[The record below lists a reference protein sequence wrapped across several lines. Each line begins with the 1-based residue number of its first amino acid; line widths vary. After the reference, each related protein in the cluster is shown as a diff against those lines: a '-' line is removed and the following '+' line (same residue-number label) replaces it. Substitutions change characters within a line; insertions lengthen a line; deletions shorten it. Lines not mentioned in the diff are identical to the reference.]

1 MVRRKTPIEERFA
14 NAQRRWMRLLT
25 EFIQLR
31 EKYALLHPMLF
42 DNRVEF
48 QHNVLRKRR
57 GFETLQRSL
66 FLSCCL
72 DIFKLTLDRS
82 SDACMS
88 KSMSDLDDGKLNA
101 SLKAHYIAAEL
112 KIYEDD
118 EDPVVAAIDRSF
130 ATDRAVEFGRAYDE
144 RREGVIEAW
153 GQVEQGATFAKCH
166 HIRHNLVAH
175 TRLAGAYFDPI
186 DIRALGIEF
195 IELKPAIDLMQALI
209 EELGG
214 LIHSSGFAW
223 ERLSQNLTGA
233 ADDFWGVSNMSMN
246 QIVWQSG
253 ITDTS
258 R

>member
-1 MVRRKTPIEERFA
+1 MARGKPTDEKFRTAR
-14 NAQRRWMRLLT
+14 RRWMRLLT
-25 EFIQLR
+25 EFLQLKER
-31 EKYALLHPMLF
+31 YALLHPMLF

-48 QHNVLRKRR
+48 QHQVLKKRR
-57 GFETLQRSL
+57 GFDTLQRSL

-88 KSMSDLDDGKLNA
+88 KSISDLDDGKLNA
-101 SLKAHYIAAEL
+101 ALKAHYIAVEL
-112 KIYEDD
+112 KTYEDD
-118 EDPVVAAIDRSF
+118 EDPLVDAIDRSL
-130 ATDRAVEFGRAYDE
+130 AADRAVEFGRAYDE
-144 RREGVIEAW
+144 RREIVIEAW
-153 GQVEQGATFAKCH
+153 GQVKQGATFAKCH

-195 IELKPAIDLMQALI
+195 NELKQAIDLMQSLI
-209 EELGG
+209 EGLGG

-223 ERLSQNLTGA
+223 ERFDQNLTGA
-233 ADDFWGVSNMSMN
+233 ADDFWGVSSMSMN

-253 ITDTS
+253 VTGNP